1 MWSSLATPA
10 FVLLATLSQNA
21 LAQVTS
27 DCNPINETDC
37 APNPALGMAH
47 TFNFNATPSKDLW
60 ETHVG
65 PISFSDKD
73 GAAFTITKQG
83 DSPTLRSHFYF
94 FGGRTEIILKAAAG
108 KGIISS
114 VMWLSDTLDEVD
126 WEFVGVNSTTALSN
140 YFGKG
145 KEIFTEGKDHPV
157 AGAPVWD
164 DFHNYTTTWTEDRL
178 EWFIDGQSVRVLNRA
193 DALEGGNLFPQT
205 PMRLYLGIWAGGDP
219 RLPKGTRDWAGG
231 DTEYDKGPFTMHVQ
245 KAHVQDYST
254 GKEYVYGDK
263 SGSWQSIQ
271 VVEGNSTVKETL
283 LATPDKSIGE
293 KFDELPQ
300 GAKIAVYAGGAG
312 VAAILVFALIFYII
326 RQRRRGARESADA
339 AKRAEAE
346 RVELDGYKKSGI
358 NPDGFSGPTGMEY
371 NARSIGKD
379 GSFREESYEMPVTA
393 ASPLHSSGLPEKG
406 WDSTSYGGAAGAG
419 AAAGA
424 AVDSA
429 AAMRS
434 PTAPLLGHND
444 HQMSPRMHSPAPYS
458 DSTSPHGQQFRSP
471 LRTPSP
477 GMPPQGPLPMSPN
490 RSVSTPQQ
498 FGNQRM
504 GSPAP
509 PQPNRS
515 FSSNQYGDGTDQS
528 YWNNTGYR

>member
-1 MWSSLATPA
+1 MWSSFTLPALAL
-10 FVLLATLSQNA
+10 VATLSQNA

-27 DCNPINETDC
+27 DCNPRNETDC
-37 APNPALGMAH
+37 TPNPALGMAH
-47 TFNFNATPSKDLW
+47 TFNFNATPSKELW

-65 PISFSDKD
+65 PITFSDKD

-126 WEFVGVNSTTALSN
+126 WEFVGVNSSMGLSN

-145 KEIFTEGKDHPV
+145 EEIFTEGKEHPV
-157 AGAPVWD
+157 PGAPVWD

-178 EWFIDGQSVRVLNRA
+178 EWFIDGQSVRVLNKA
-193 DALEGGNLFPQT
+193 DALDGGNLFPQT

-219 RLPKGTRDWAGG
+219 NMPLGTRQWAGG
-231 DTEYDKGPFTMHVQ
+231 DTEYDKGPFTMYVQ

-254 GKEYVYGDK
+254 GKEYVYGDN
-263 SGSWQSIQ
+263 SGSWESIE

-283 LATPDKSIGE
+283 LAPPDKSVGE
-293 KFDELPQ
+293 KFDALPQ
-300 GAKIAVYAGGAG
+300 GAKTAVYAGGAG
-312 VAAILVFALIFYII
+312 LAAIMVVALIFYII

-339 AKRAEAE
+339 AKRVEEE
-346 RVELDGYKKSGI
+346 RLELDGYKKNGI

-371 NARSIGKD
+371 NARSIGKED
-379 GSFREESYEMPVTA
+379 NFREESYETPVAA
-393 ASPLHSSGLPEKG
+393 ASPLYSNGISEKG
-406 WDSTSYGGAAGAG
+406 WDSTAYSGAAGAG
-419 AAAGA
+419 AGAGA
-424 AVDSA
+424 AVGAA

-434 PTAPLLGHND
+434 PTVPLLGHEG
-444 HQMSPRMHSPAPYS
+444 HASPRMHSLAPYS
-458 DSTSPHGQQFRSP
+458 DATSPPAQQFRSP

-509 PQPNRS
+509 PQPSRS
-515 FSSNQYGDGTDQS
+515 FSSNQYGDGTDQA
-528 YWNNTGYR
+528 YWSNNGYR